1 MTHDEWVKWADQ
13 IENSLVRAE
22 SSRKDVDLIVILR
35 LAYQIAKERV
45 KRGGES
51 MEEKQNGT

>member
-22 SSRKDVDLIVILR
+22 SSRKDVDLIVMLR
-35 LAYQIAKERV
+35 LALKIAVERV
-45 KRGGES
+45 KETAPKKGE
-51 MEEKQNGT
+51 EDGK